1 MYVCGECG
9 TAYDRGGFC
18 SADGAA
24 LGVSDDPLLG
34 TEVLRYRIARAIGEG
49 ATGKVF
55 LAVHPTIGSRVAIK
69 ILTAQCANRPDL
81 LERFFAEGRAVNL
94 IRHEHIISVIDMAR
108 LPDGRPLIVMEFI
121 DGTTLATC
129 VRNGQAP
136 LGGVVRVM
144 TEVLSA
150 LQAAHAIGIIHRD
163 LKPDNIMITAQGHA
177 KVLDFGIAKLA
188 PGLTEVVSQR
198 TRTGMLL
205 GTPTYMAPEQITGTS
220 DLDARADV
228 YAAGIV
234 LFEAVTGKVPFT
246 GATMYDLMHAH
257 VDEPPPSPRSLR
269 PDLPLGLEQVILTA
283 LAKRPEHRFQSAAAM
298 AHALDHA
305 AADLPSDQWRD
316 VATRRSRMSIRPSG
330 RAPGRSRDRSPEPP
344 TARTQPPTARTAPA
358 TAPDRPSHGT
368 VRDGSP
374 PAHSVTQL
382 PAHAPRRRGPI
393 VLAVAVAG
401 VLAIGAT
408 VIALRGREDRSP
420 TAAVPSAAPIAA
432 APVAPSLAGDAPR
445 LGTPTTAT
453 PAAAQTATQP
463 ATTAAAQTAT
473 PTAAPTPTTTTPT
486 TAPTSTAVAEKPEVP
501 SPSPSRA
508 PTSTAAPSRR
518 PIAPI
523 AAAPRPPRTPAPSSA
538 PVPAPAAPAATT
550 TPPANPTKDAPWIS
564 RPTYD
569 AKRFD
574 HRAFVRKA
582 QALARQ
588 LLDDALLVELDLY
601 EVYPDGHID
610 LTQAT
615 GDHVTQFV
623 FRSEKARD
631 GTCAVIVDVY
641 PNRVATY
648 LAPGRTCQQRFT
660 AAPRCP
666 LAWVWEQARAK
677 GTQAGHGGINFAH
690 DRWQFMA
697 SDLWWTFEEDCP
709 P

>member
-9 TAYDRGGFC
+9 TAYERGGFC
-18 SADGAA
+18 SADGTA
-24 LGVSDDPLLG
+24 LGIIDDPLLG

-49 ATGKVF
+49 ATGKVY
-55 LAVHPTIGSRVAIK
+55 LGVHPTIGSRVAIK
-69 ILTAQCANRPDL
+69 ILTAQCAGRPDL
-81 LERFFAEGRAVNL
+81 LDRFFAEGRAVNL
-94 IRHEHIISVIDMAR
+94 IRHEHIISVIDMAQ

-129 VRNGQAP
+129 VRAGQAP

-298 AHALDHA
+298 AHAIDHA

-316 VATRRSRMSIRPSG
+316 VATRRSRMSIRPSS
-330 RAPGRSRDRSPEPP
+330 RSVKRSPEPP
-344 TARTQPPTARTAPA
+344 TARTELTTARTEPT

-368 VRDGSP
+368 MRDGSP
-374 PAHSVTQL
+374 TAHSVTQL

-393 VLAVAVAG
+393 VLAVAG

-408 VIALRGREDRSP
+408 VIALRSRGDRAP
-420 TAAVPSAAPIAA
+420 TIATTTNAATPTPPTPATTPNAAPTPPTTTA
-432 APVAPSLAGDAPR
+432 S
-445 LGTPTTAT
+445 TPTTAT
-453 PAAAQTATQP
+453 
-463 ATTAAAQTAT
+463 T
-473 PTAAPTPTTTTPT
+473 PAAPTSAPPIASAPASTPPTATTPAMT
-486 TAPTSTAVAEKPEVP
+486 TAVAEKPEARSPAPARVP
-501 SPSPSRA
+501 TP
-508 PTSTAAPSRR
+508 AADRSQRSGT
-518 PIAPI
+518 PI
-523 AAAPRPPRTPAPSSA
+523 AAAPRPPRAQPPTPAR
-538 PVPAPAAPAATT
+538 VPAPPATS
-550 TPPANPTKDAPWIS
+550 TPPAHPTKDAPWIS

-588 LLDDALLVELDLY
+588 VIDDALLIRIDLY
-601 EVYPDGHID
+601 EVFPDGHID

-615 GDHVTQFV
+615 REHVTQFV
-623 FRSEKARD
+623 FRSEKAVE
-631 GTCAVIVDVY
+631 GTCAVVVDVH
-641 PNRVATY
+641 PTRVATY
-648 LAPGRTCQQRFT
+648 LAPSWGCSKSFT
-660 AAPRCP
+660 PAPRCP
-666 LAWVWEQARAK
+666 LTWVWEQARTKGK
-677 GTQAGHGGINFAH
+677 GTTETHAGIGFDHGMWH
-690 DRWQFMA
+690 FMA
-697 SDLWWTFEEDCP
+697 ADLWWSFEEDCP